1 LFIDAAIAMKQLF
14 LLAFFLPL
22 VCFGQLDEDY
32 EYDKEFV
39 WGPNKNTNGG
49 MIGSLTFKWSRSI
62 GNDFYR
68 TTGFELSNVK
78 HPKENRV
85 IGNTGQG
92 FIYGKSNYL
101 YAIRLQYGIEKLLFR
116 KDSQQGVQINAGVM
130 GGPTIGLHAP
140 YYFLNADN
148 EYVKF
153 RPEKD
158 DPQAFLSRAVGPG
171 KLFQGLGQS
180 ETIMGF
186 NIKGGLLFEFGTWK
200 NNVAGIETGLMLEA
214 YTREILLMPT
224 QDNRSVFPSAYI
236 TLYWGRRK

>member
-1 LFIDAAIAMKQLF
+1 MKYLLLFVLF
-14 LLAFFLPL
+14 APMVSLA
-22 VCFGQLDEDY
+22 QLDEDY

-68 TTGFELSNVK
+68 TIGFELSNVK
-78 HPKENRV
+78 HQKENRV
-85 IGNTGQG
+85 IGLTGQG

-101 YAIRLQYGIEKLLFR
+101 YAMRLQYGREKLLFR
-116 KDSQQGVQINAGVM
+116 KDSQQGVQINVGVS
-130 GGPTIGLHAP
+130 GGPTLGFHAP
-140 YYFLNADN
+140 YYFLNSQN

-153 RPEKD
+153 RPGKD
-158 DPQAFLSRAVGPG
+158 DPQVVLTDAVGPG

-180 ETIMGF
+180 ETILGF
-186 NIKGGLLFEFGTWK
+186 NVKGGILFEFGTWK
-200 NNVAGIETGLMLEA
+200 NNVAGVETGLMYEV
-214 YTREILLMPT
+214 YSREVLLMPT
-224 QDNRSVFPSAYI
+224 QDNSAAFPSAYI